1 MALGAMSNWQ
11 RVLIDLI
18 GMSFQRGHKGMDQ
31 DQGFDVGENVE
42 KGTQKRPLEGVR

>member
-1 MALGAMSNWQ
+1 MRHVELAAGTDRSD
-11 RVLIDLI
+11 RDVI
-18 GMSFQRGHKGMDQ
+18 QRGHKGMDQ